1 MLNIEYA
8 PCEIDSDVLDCL
20 EHRDHDSREP
30 EEEINLGLSEDL
42 RTGFRLGNGVR
53 VLSLNAEQF
62 LGVFEHPDRLIALKQ
77 EADAGAPLVLLI
89 EGTVFAPASPLT
101 YQQRSEALRSLMLD
115 PDVHVL
121 TLEDAT
127 DVAELILAF
136 ARQPK
141 A

>member
-8 PCEIDSDVLDCL
+8 PCEIDGDVLNCL
-20 EHRDHDSREP
+20 EDRDIDSREP

-53 VLSLNAEQF
+53 ILPLNAEQF
-62 LGVFEHPDRLIALKQ
+62 LVVCEQQERLIALKQ
-77 EADAGAPLVLLI
+77 EADAGAPFVLLI
-89 EGTVFAPASPLT
+89 EGNIFAPASPLT
-101 YQQRSEALRSLMLD
+101 YRQRSEAMRALMLD

-127 DVAELILAF
+127 DVAEIILAF